1 MRENPSTESDANE
14 RGAKRAPGRPWSD
27 GEVRQ
32 VLLAPADRDVLARLG
47 KRLKRSLDA
56 IDVVRRIGATPYAE
70 QSPKQRDGKFWR
82 QVTAVASDLGELPPA
97 RPAAQAAALPPP
109 PVVAVPE
116 LGSGGSLLVAEP
128 EYVAAPLDTP
138 TYVAPLVGDEAPVP
152 DAPVALAALE
162 APMFAVDPA
171 APVAIED
178 TVTAPVEV
186 PESLIAATRPGHG
199 EIIEVDLFEAM
210 FDATMTEPDPVF
222 TRPAPVAAA
231 LAPAAQ
237 AAEAAAT
244 TLVTS
249 TAVAWDAVVAALAAP
264 RAEALALAALDAPV
278 AVFADATPLPAPAP
292 EPIEDEGS
300 AEFDIGGMHPLDSG
314 TMGMAP
320 AQPHGLSA
328 STSMAPNPVTVATI
342 AQAFGA
348 GEGDAFERALAA
360 ALAARPAQ
368 SDSADASAAA
378 DGAPAADAASDEP
391 PISAEVPS
399 VAGMTLIGL
408 PEQGEA
414 GVVDLEVMGIG
425 LETSPNLPQAVLDRL
440 DTPVP
445 PAPIVVVSAVPEAA
459 PIAEG
464 SGPQSKS
471 RGHRAK
477 PVVALPTASSS
488 PAALRRAQKDAA
500 HAAADA
506 VLTQVTGKPVV
517 APVPAPVTPPSL
529 SNPITSAAP
538 LPPAPEF
545 GRLIHEDL
553 PILELDLGLH
563 RGESP
568 WVVARARR
576 DERGNIAVR
585 RAGPIRLS
593 NDQMNALARR
603 VRAVALAPNRD
614 RVPVQVEVGD
624 PEHFLAAAADLPHDV
639 RPIGTPRRIR

>member
-97 RPAAQAAALPPP
+97 RPAAQAAPLPPP
-109 PVVAVPE
+109 PVVVVPE
-116 LGSGGSLLVAEP
+116 LGSGGTLLVAEP
-128 EYVAAPLDTP
+128 EYVAAALDAP
-138 TYVAPLVGDEAPVP
+138 TYVAPLVGDEAPVL
-152 DAPVALAALE
+152 DAPVAHALE

-171 APVAIED
+171 APIAIED

-186 PESLIAATRPGHG
+186 PESLIAATRPGYG
-199 EIIEVDLFEAM
+199 EIIEAELFDAM

-222 TRPAPVAAA
+222 TKAAPAPAP

-237 AAEAAAT
+237 AAEVAAT

-300 AEFDIGGMHPLDSG
+300 AEFDIGGMRPLDSG

-360 ALAARPAQ
+360 ALAARSAQ
-368 SDSADASAAA
+368 NDSADSADSSDAAA
-378 DGAPAADAASDEP
+378 GAAASDEP
-391 PISAEVPS
+391 PIADEVPS

-414 GVVDLEVMGIG
+414 GVVDLEVMGVG
-425 LETSPNLPQAVLDRL
+425 LETSPNLPQSVLDRM

-445 PAPIVVVSAVPEAA
+445 TAPAPVAAATVTEVSPL
-459 PIAEG
+459 AEG

-471 RGHRAK
+471 RATKQK

-488 PAALRRAQKDAA
+488 PAAVRRSEKAAAQAVADSVLASITGKA
-500 HAAADA
+500 HA
-506 VLTQVTGKPVV
+506 V
-517 APVPAPVTPPSL
+517 APAPTPVA
-529 SNPITSAAP
+529 AAP
-538 LPPAPEF
+538 LPEY

-563 RGESP
+563 RSDSP

-576 DERGNIAVR
+576 DERGNITVR

-593 NDQMNALARR
+593 NDQMNEIARR
-603 VRAVALAPNRD
+603 FKAVAHAPGRD
-614 RVPVQVEVGD
+614 NISVALSPGD
-624 PEHFLAAAADLPHDV
+624 PEHFLAAAADLPHEV
-639 RPIGTPRRIR
+639 RPIGTPRRLRA